1 MILQSSVLLC
11 SNFGD
16 DFDELFEQGKL
27 LLIVLMSTYAAV
39 QNAPYDGRAH
49 KGPSD
54 GDSIWAFLLLLRFS
68 YVNKDGFPCLNDYR

>member
-1 MILQSSVLLC
+1 MILQSSVQLC

-39 QNAPYDGRAH
+39 
-49 KGPSD
+49 
-54 GDSIWAFLLLLRFS
+54 
-68 YVNKDGFPCLNDYR
+68 